1 MKDINDYH
9 IQYDLDDEMNAQELV
24 EIHVGDVNLPTGKII
39 AADPFFT
46 HEQSAFSRIVE
57 PDKYP
62 VFIYVSEIDRLHHRI
77 AYAKIK
83 FRPEEATKWILA
95 LTDDLTEEELND
107 LGDEEFYGF
116 PVESGLACFLD
127 EETNGQ
133 LIAKMDALQERDPE
147 ANYYDEVL
155 AEEFREYSGK
165 NNFSRELGDWN
176 DHRPDKESDNNVI
189 MFASGWGDGYY
200 PAYWGLDEEGNTI
213 ELVIDFLIN
222 EYDNEDG
229 LEFDDDLDIEEE
241 D

>member
-9 IQYDLDDEMNAQELV
+9 IHYDLDDEMNGQELV

-46 HEQSAFSRIVE
+46 HEQRPFSRAVE

-62 VFIYVSEIDRLHHRI
+62 VFIYMSEIDRLHHRV

-83 FRPEEATKWILA
+83 FRPEEPTKWILA

-107 LGDEEFYGF
+107 LNDEEFYGF

-133 LIAKMDALQERDPE
+133 LIAKMDELQEKNPE
-147 ANYYDEVL
+147 ANYYDEAL
-155 AEEFREYSGK
+155 ADEFREYSGK
-165 NNFSRELGDWN
+165 NSFSRELGDWN
-176 DHRPDKESDNNVI
+176 DHHPDKESDNNVI

-200 PAYWGLDEEGNTI
+200 PAYWGLDNEGNPV

-222 EYDNEDG
+222 EYDNEEG
-229 LEFDDDLDIEEE
+229 LEYDDDLDSDE

>member
-46 HEQSAFSRIVE
+46 HEQIAFSRTVE

-127 EETNGQ
+127 AETNGQ

-229 LEFDDDLDIEEE
+229 LEYDDDLDIEEE